1 VSDVFDRPKGR
12 PGRPGGGGSPIGV
25 NGVLRFLIEI
35 FALVSLAFWGYL
47 AWPFP
52 FPAVFFIIGLPL
64 FAAALWALFRSPR
77 AVVKN
82 DPVGK
87 AIVEIAVMGAACYC
101 WFSLGHPIVGAVFGV
116 IALISGIVNFR
127 RENA

>member
-1 VSDVFDRPKGR
+1 VYDTPKRR
-12 PGRPGGGGSPIGV
+12 PGRPGGDPRPIKG
-25 NGVLRFLIEI
+25 NDVLRLLLEI
-35 FALVSLAFWGYL
+35 FALFSLAFWGYL

-52 FPAVFFIIGLPL
+52 FPSIFFIIGLPG
-64 FAAALWALFRSPR
+64 FAVVLWALFRSPR

-87 AIVEIAVMGAACYC
+87 AIVEIAVMGAATYT
-101 WFSLGHPIVGAVFGV
+101 WFSLGIPIVGAVFGV
-116 IALISGIVNFR
+116 LALVSGIVNFR

>member
-1 VSDVFDRPKGR
+1 MYDTPKRR
-12 PGRPGGGGSPIGV
+12 PGRPGGDPRPLRG
-25 NGVLRFLIEI
+25 NDVLRLLLEI
-35 FALVSLAFWGYL
+35 FALFSLAFWGYF

-52 FPAVFFIIGLPL
+52 LPAIFFIIGLPA
-64 FAAALWALFRSPR
+64 FAAVLWALFRSPR

-87 AIVEIAVMGAACYC
+87 AIVEIAVMGAATYT
-101 WFSLGHPIVGAVFGV
+101 WFSLGIPIVGAVFGV
-116 IALISGIVNFR
+116 LALVSGVVNFR